1 MGDVRETVS
10 IDELQKFLELDQVDA
25 GNGMLFGTSAA
36 KKQEPR
42 KNALTLVIAT
52 GGSGASAIKEAI
64 KIADQKLLPE
74 YQNYVDFLVVDS
86 DSDEI
91 EGTKSKNG
99 VRTLYTS
106 TEGAP
111 HRMTLKPGAEYRPE
125 FFRKFMPADYDILKI
140 NGYGSSRDRIT
151 GKMKLY
157 DKTKDG
163 ASTNDA
169 RFQDMIVSLF
179 NGNGKWSAYKDKPV
193 DIMILT
199 GISGGNGSGTFID
212 LAARAKHAC
221 QVAGAAGVKV
231 YGYIMLPDTAEGFA
245 GADAVKQTFYQNGYA
260 ALKELES
267 YMSIGFNGERKEVIP
282 STNPVE
288 DITIS
293 PTNMLFDYPVL
304 ISGNYREAVSMI
316 AETIVNIAGKN
327 AGTFN
332 QESFYSNIT
341 SARLTAMAEAQMCQ
355 SGVLKMDACP
365 EDSHQY
371 CGIGYAHAEIPEKIV
386 IPNVVGKVCGS
397 LYLEGSQDGI
407 AGHKSVVF
415 CSQKRKLTKAEFED
429 AIGILFNVGENVAV
443 DENCLLR
450 LIDDKLWD
458 LSVLPENKNPLTYA
472 DVAGNQF
479 GTWEA
484 AFNAPALVK
493 NGQKEMKQYLDGLYE
508 SFLQKAVTV
517 MNQYGPRAMEYLY
530 TGEGADK
537 PTDFAHISIRRI
549 LEIVN
554 DTLIDIAKTMSYH
567 PELLPAKGVLGAF
580 VAEKLAKEVDGW
592 KQQKESAIQADIRQ
606 EIAEAMYGNNG
617 MWIAEYQ
624 SKVEQFIRSCIRF
637 ANVLELMT
645 TYYSSVGKSVD
656 AGSFAGFTQAQ
667 TENNGINLCSDQ
679 TMYDWVKSCI
689 SQKVTNINVA
699 QLKQMLINDFMEH
712 SDKWCSDEKGVA
724 RARYDEIMS
733 IACQLGANATA
744 NNGLNLTIKDY
755 FDAALF
761 NVPVS
766 NQTQKI
772 NAIVGGIMARL
783 MQKSKPSLRI
793 RNGAFCDNINKNV
806 MVPQSLILG
815 NYGTQILNS
824 FNAHLGSQVNDNN
837 QVIVSPVVDSIVS
850 YQTSVAN
857 AISDLADLPKWEL
870 AYESQKSNTKHLNC
884 GEYVSQYT
892 ELSMSKKDELDHVV
906 RKGRLDPEDELLG
919 TTGLSWEHYPSINT
933 VAFQN
938 SFTQFNELA
947 GKTIEAQYRQN
958 VFEKKI
964 EYALNEKIIEC
975 VEVSP
980 NVYQYW
986 VNLIPAD
993 WNNLNV
999 NAWNDR
1005 EKGRCVRGKDLFD
1018 FLHNQNK
1025 HSYAAYRKRIVLT
1038 GSQIFDGPGFDFNT
1052 IIQLQHWNELRVEQE
1067 HQNYMKRIMRK
1078 NTALYMELEE
1088 TLYRYYDIRKALEAK
1103 EKGYQ
1108 AYVLTEL
1115 YLFGCIVVDE
1125 DEEQWDVRIDP
1136 DGGIRNIITLDWLT
1150 RMTGLDAFETGLC
1163 EDGLIWPIVYNRF
1176 KALGLKMEE
1185 LDQVRLSYV
1194 KKVGQQDPQGFRQM
1208 VEGRMGKLQKAYE
1221 AYHAAFGSKAD
1232 PAAEIA
1238 KKYSLGA
1245 NDAETVADMV
1255 QVYQSMLEALAKN
1268 RKMFG
1273 GK

>member
-1 MGDVRETVS
+1 MADVRETVS

-25 GNGMLFGTSAA
+25 GNGMLFGASAA
-36 KKQEPR
+36 RKQEPR

-52 GGSGASAIKEAI
+52 GGSGVSAIKEAI
-64 KIADQKLLPE
+64 KIADQKLLAE
-74 YQNYVDFLVVDS
+74 YQNYVEFLVVDS
-86 DSDEI
+86 DTDEI
-91 EGTKSKNG
+91 EGAKNKNG

-106 TEGAP
+106 TDGAA
-111 HRMTLKPGAEYRPE
+111 HRMTLKYGEERRPE
-125 FFRKFMPADYDILKI
+125 FFRKFMPADYDIQKI
-140 NGYGSSRDRIT
+140 NGKGSSRDRIT

-157 DKTKDG
+157 DVTDDG

-169 RFQDMIVSLF
+169 RFQDMIAGLF
-179 NGNGKWSAYKDKPV
+179 RGKWSPYKKLPV

-199 GISGGNGSGTFID
+199 GISGGNGSGTFMD
-212 LAARAKHAC
+212 LAARAKKVC
-221 QVAGAAGVKV
+221 QKEGEGAVKV

-245 GADAVKQTFYQNGYA
+245 SSDSIKQTFYQNGYA

-267 YMSIGFNGERKEVIP
+267 YMSIGFNGDRKEVIP

-316 AETIVNIAGKN
+316 AETIVNIAGNN
-327 AGTFN
+327 AGTFS
-332 QESFYSNIT
+332 QESFYSNI
-341 SARLTAMAEAQMCQ
+341 SSSRLVAMSPAQMCQ
-355 SGVLKMDACP
+355 SGVLKLDACP

-397 LYLEGSQDGI
+397 LYMDGSTDGI
-407 AGHKSVVF
+407 ADQNRGVVF
-415 CSQKRKLTKAEFED
+415 CSQKRKLTKTEFED

-450 LIDDKLWD
+450 MVDDKLWD
-458 LSVLPENKNPLTYA
+458 LSVLPENTNPLTYG
-472 DVAGNQF
+472 DVSGNQF

-549 LEIVN
+549 LEVVN
-554 DTLIDIAKTMSYH
+554 DTLLDIAKTMTYH
-567 PELLPAKGVLGAF
+567 PELLPAKGVFGAF
-580 VAEKLAKEVDGW
+580 VAEKLSKEVDGW
-592 KQQKESAIQADIRQ
+592 KQDKENAIQADIRQ
-606 EIAEAMYGNNG
+606 EIAESMYGNNG
-617 MWIAEYQ
+617 TWITDYQ

-637 ANVLELMT
+637 ANVLEYVT

-656 AGSFAGFTQAQ
+656 AGSFAEFAQAQ

-679 TMYDWVKSCI
+679 AMYDWVKSCI
-689 SQKVTNINVA
+689 SQKVASINLV

-712 SDKWCSDEKGVA
+712 SDQWCSNADGVA
-724 RARYDEIMS
+724 RKRYDEIMS
-733 IACQLGANATA
+733 IACQLGANATT
-744 NNGLNLTIKDY
+744 NNGLNLSIQDY
-755 FDAALF
+755 FNAALAD
-761 NVPVS
+761 VPVQ
-766 NQTQKI
+766 NQNQKI
-772 NAIVGGIMARL
+772 NEIVEGIMSRL
-783 MQKSKPSLRI
+783 MQKSKPSLRV
-793 RNGAFCDNINKNV
+793 RNGAFYDVNKNV
-806 MVPQSLILG
+806 MLPQSLIRG
-815 NYGTQILNS
+815 AYGSQILQS
-824 FNAHLGSQVNDNN
+824 FNAHLGSTVNANN

-857 AISDLADLPKWEL
+857 ALCSLEDLPNWEQ
-870 AYESQKSNTKHLNC
+870 AYESQRSNTKHLNC

-892 ELSMSKKDELDHVV
+892 ELSMTEKDELDHVV
-906 RKGRLDPEDELLG
+906 RKGKLDPEDELLG

-933 VAFQN
+933 IAFQN
-938 SFTQFNELA
+938 SFTQFNGLA
-947 GKTIEAQYRQN
+947 ANTTEAQYRQN

-975 VEVSP
+975 VEAAP

-999 NAWNDR
+999 NAWQER
-1005 EKGRCVRGKDLFD
+1005 EKGRCVRGKDLFE

-1025 HSYAAYRKRIVLT
+1025 HSYASYRKRVVLT
-1038 GSQIFDGPGFDFNT
+1038 GSQIFDGPGFDFTT
-1052 IIQLQHWNELRVEQE
+1052 IIQLQHWNELRVGQE
-1067 HQNYMKRIMRK
+1067 HRNYMKRIMRK

-1136 DGGIRNIITLDWLT
+1136 DGGIQNIITLDWLT
-1150 RMTGLDAFETGLC
+1150 KMTGLNAFETGLC

-1176 KALGLKMEE
+1176 KELGLKMDE
-1185 LDQVRLSYV
+1185 LDQVRLAYV
-1194 KKVGQQDPQGFRQM
+1194 KKAGQQDPQGFRQM
-1208 VEGRMGKLQKAYE
+1208 VTGRMEKLQKAYE

-1232 PAAEIA
+1232 PAAEIV
-1238 KKYSLGA
+1238 KKYNLGK
-1245 NDAETVADMV
+1245 NDAETTADMV

-1268 RKMFG
+1268 KKMFG
-1273 GK
+1273 VK

>member
-10 IDELQKFLELDQVDA
+10 IDELQKILMLDQVDA
-25 GNGMLFGTSAA
+25 GNGTLFGVSAA

-52 GGSGASAIKEAI
+52 GGSGAKAISEAI

-74 YQNYVDFLVVDS
+74 YQNYVDFLLVDS
-86 DSDEI
+86 DTEEI
-91 EGTKSKNG
+91 EGIKNKNG

-106 TEGAP
+106 TRGAA
-111 HRMTLKPGAEYRPE
+111 HRMTLKPGEERRPE

-140 NGYGSSRDRIT
+140 NGKGASRDRIT

-157 DKTKDG
+157 DETDDG
-163 ASTNDA
+163 TSTNDT

-179 NGNGKWSAYKDKPV
+179 NGKWSAYKQLPV

-199 GISGGNGSGTFID
+199 GISGGNGSGTFMD

-221 QVAGAAGVKV
+221 HVAGAAGVKV

-245 GADAVKQTFYQNGYA
+245 HADSIKQTFYQNGYA

-267 YMSIGFNGERKEVIP
+267 YMSIGFNGARKEVIP

-288 DITIS
+288 NITIS
-293 PTNMLFDYPVL
+293 QTNMLFDYPVL
-304 ISGNYREAVSMI
+304 ISGNYWEAVSMI
-316 AETIVNIAGKN
+316 AETIVNIAGKHT
-327 AGTFN
+327 GTFN
-332 QESFYSNIT
+332 QESFYSNIP
-341 SARLTAMAEAQMCQ
+341 SSRLVAMSPAQMCQ
-355 SGVLKMDACP
+355 SGVLKLDACP

-397 LYLEGSQDGI
+397 LYIEGSQVGI
-407 AGHKSVVF
+407 AGQNKNVVF
-415 CSQKRKLTKAEFED
+415 CSQKRKLTKTEFED

-458 LSVLPENKNPLTYA
+458 LSVLPENKNPLTYG

-484 AFNAPALVK
+484 AFNVPALVK

-554 DTLIDIAKTMSYH
+554 GTLLDIAKTMSYH
-567 PELLPAKGVLGAF
+567 PELLPAKGIIGSF
-580 VAEKLAKEVDGW
+580 VAEKLAKEVDSW
-592 KQQKESAIQADIRQ
+592 KQEKESAIQADIRQ

-617 MWIAEYQ
+617 MWIADYQ
-624 SKVEQFIRSCIRF
+624 NKVEQFIKSCIRF
-637 ANVLELMT
+637 ANVLEYVT

-656 AGSFAGFTQAQ
+656 AGSFAEFAQMQ
-667 TENNGINLCSDQ
+667 TESNGINLCSDQ

-689 SQKVTNINVA
+689 SQKVASISLV

-712 SDKWCSDEKGVA
+712 SDKWCSDEEGVA
-724 RARYDEIMS
+724 RERYDEIMS
-733 IACQLGANATA
+733 IACQLGANATVA
-744 NNGLNLTIKDY
+744 NGLNLTIKDY
-755 FDAALF
+755 FDEALV

-766 NQTQKI
+766 EQQHKI
-772 NAIVGGIMARL
+772 DEIVERIMARL

-793 RNGAFCDNINKNV
+793 RNGAFCDINKNV
-806 MVPQSLILG
+806 MVPQSLING
-815 NYGTQILNS
+815 GYGQQIQQS
-824 FNAHLGSQVNDNN
+824 FNAHLGSTVNPNN

-857 AISDLADLPKWEL
+857 ALSSLADLPKWEQ
-870 AYESQKSNTKHLNC
+870 AYESQRSNTKHLNC

-892 ELSMSKKDELDHVV
+892 ELSMSKKDELDEVK
-906 RKGRLDPEDELLG
+906 RKGKIDPEDDLLG

-986 VNLIPAD
+986 INLIPAD

-999 NAWNDR
+999 NAWNER
-1005 EKGRCVRGKDLFD
+1005 EKGRCVRGKELFE

-1038 GSQIFDGPGFDFNT
+1038 GSQIFDGPGFDFTT
-1052 IIQLQHWNELRVEQE
+1052 IIQLQHWNELRIEQE
-1067 HQNYMKRIMRK
+1067 HRNYMKRIMRK

-1108 AYVLTEL
+1108 AYVLAEL

-1125 DEEQWDVRIDP
+1125 NEEQWDVRIDP
-1136 DGGIRNIITLDWLT
+1136 DGGIQNIITLDWLT
-1150 RMTGLDAFETGLC
+1150 KMTGLNAPFETGLC

-1176 KALGLKMEE
+1176 KELGLKMDE
-1185 LDQVRLSYV
+1185 LDKVRLAYV
-1194 KKVGQQDPQGFRQM
+1194 RKVGQQDPQGFRQM
-1208 VEGRMGKLQKAYE
+1208 VEERMEKLKKAYE
-1221 AYHAAFGSKAD
+1221 TYHTAFGSKSD
-1232 PAAEIA
+1232 PAAEVA
-1238 KKYSLGA
+1238 KQYNLGM
-1245 NDAETVADMV
+1245 NDAGMIDDMI
-1255 QVYQSMLEALAKN
+1255 QLYQSMLDALGKN